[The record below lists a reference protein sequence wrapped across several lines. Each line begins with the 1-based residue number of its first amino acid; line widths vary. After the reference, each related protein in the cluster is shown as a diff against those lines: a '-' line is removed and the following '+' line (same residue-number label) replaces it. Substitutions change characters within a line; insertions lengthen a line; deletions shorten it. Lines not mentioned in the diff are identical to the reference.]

1 MVLRGGTGTNPK
13 EVSTME
19 SQDIPQEKC
28 VDSEFLA
35 SLMLMFRIDLSWL
48 DAKLQ
53 SKYRSKRRPPHPP
66 LAMFKAL
73 IYQRMKQIPSWRKL
87 AKTLKENSDLTAQL
101 GFKKAPCFDS
111 FSEFAIR
118 IGDDLVEELFLEFVK
133 RVGQYLPDFGKNV
146 VAVDATLV
154 HGYCR
159 PRPRNRRQ
167 TDPDA
172 AWGTAGERYG
182 KALFVYGSKMQ
193 VISDADYEL
202 PVSFMVA
209 PANKSEMTMF
219 GDHLKQLLN
228 EGTRPRVLVADAG
241 YDSKRNNF
249 LCYKNGIDP
258 IIAINPRRT
267 GRRSRRADYYL
278 RIQRGTPLWDYYY
291 SKRPAAERIFSRLK
305 FELGLLHVKRRTLPR
320 VKFHFAMCL
329 IAMLM
334 VALAS
339 LSNEHPELVR
349 RVEQWRY

>member
-1 MVLRGGTGTNPK
+1 
-13 EVSTME
+13 
-19 SQDIPQEKC
+19 
-28 VDSEFLA
+28 
-35 SLMLMFRIDLSWL
+35 
-48 DAKLQ
+48 
-53 SKYRSKRRPPHPP
+53 
-66 LAMFKAL
+66 MFKAL

-87 AKTLKENSDLTAQL
+87 AKTLQENSDLTAQL

-118 IGDDLVEELFLEFVK
+118 IGEDLLEEAFLGFVK
-133 RVGQYLPDFGKNV
+133 QIRVYLPDFGQNV

-154 HGYCR
+154 HGYSR
-159 PRPRNRRQ
+159 PRPRGQRQ

-172 AWGTAGERYG
+172 AWGTAGEKYG
-182 KALFVYGSKMQ
+182 KPLFVYGTKPQ
-193 VISDADYEL
+193 VMSDPDYEL

-219 GDHLKQLLN
+219 GGHLKQLIS

-258 IIAINPRRT
+258 VIAINPRRT
-267 GRRSRRADYYL
+267 GRGSRRADYYL
-278 RIQRGTPLWDYYY
+278 RIQRDSPLWDFYY
-291 SKRPAAERIFSRLK
+291 SKRSAAERIFSRLK
-305 FELGLLHVKRRTLPR
+305 GELGFLDVKRRTLPR
-320 VKFHFAMCL
+320 VRFHFAMCL